1 MELVLAISIFGGAF
15 FLLSIGI
22 IFAKKSIRSGSC
34 GSGIYHKGEE
44 LSCGVCPSK
53 EAEVCPS
60 GDQEGYATLAQLGHP
75 KRKRKFNNSHF
86 SAN

>member
-1 MELVLAISIFGGAF
+1 MEMLLAIGVFSGAF
-15 FLLSIGI
+15 LLLSVGV

-53 EAEVCPS
+53 KAEVCAS
-60 GDQEGYATLAQLGHP
+60 GDKEGFATLAQLGNP
-75 KRKRKFNNSHF
+75 SRKRKFTGAHF
-86 SAN
+86 SKN